1 MENPFDAPP
10 VVGMGQKP
18 ESIYLRAGQTMQLG
32 IEKLGVQTQNLVADK

>member
-18 ESIYLRAGQTMQLG
+18 EPIYLRAGQTMQLG
-32 IEKLGVQTQNLVADK
+32 IEKLGVQNQCVVADK

>member
-18 ESIYLRAGQTMQLG
+18 EPIYLRAGQTMRLS